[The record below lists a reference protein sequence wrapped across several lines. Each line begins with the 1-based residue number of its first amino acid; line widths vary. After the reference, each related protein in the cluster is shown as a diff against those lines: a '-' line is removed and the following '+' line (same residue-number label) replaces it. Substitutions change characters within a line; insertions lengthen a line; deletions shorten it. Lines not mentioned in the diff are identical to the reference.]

1 MKDFIYFLAQNFL
14 LPISITLITLFIT
27 KHFEKKRKIPR
38 ILLIHTEHGIGID
51 EQIYDKEN
59 IKLKGYYKKQ
69 RDLDDELKKFL
80 IYNGYTDT
88 ILTTKILE
96 NIVQEYRYKS
106 LHENSNCIKNKEIKK
121 IIENFEINNE
131 FMRKLKVY
139 EAYMENSKWGIKITN
154 VGESDAYDL
163 KIEQFPESYF
173 PFKAYTCNL
182 NVKESLYI
190 NLIYFDETLR
200 INEYSDENGKKYEY
214 GFTSNKIIKFYLVK
228 KIKYNKKDERIFR
241 ITFKDC
247 YTKEHEYFCC
257 AKVVDSKDIIQNL
270 RIKLDR
276 EEHCVI

>member
-1 MKDFIYFLAQNFL
+1 MVNFICFLAQDFL
-14 LPISITLITLFIT
+14 LPISITLITFFIT
-27 KHFEKKRKIPR
+27 KHFEKKKKIPR
-38 ILLIHTEHGIGID
+38 ILLVHTEHGIGMD
-51 EQIYDKEN
+51 EDIYDKET
-59 IKLKGYYKKQ
+59 IRLKGYYKKQ
-69 RDLDDELKKFL
+69 RELDDELKSFL

-96 NIVQEYRYKS
+96 NIVKEYRCKI
-106 LHENSNCIKNKEIKK
+106 LHDNSNCIKNEEIKK
-121 IIENFEINNE
+121 IIQNFEINNE

-173 PFKAYTCNL
+173 PFKAYNCNL
-182 NVKESLYI
+182 NVKDSLYI
-190 NLIYFDETLR
+190 HLIYFDETLR
-200 INEYSDENGKKYEY
+200 INEYSDETGQKYDC

-228 KIKYNKKDERIFR
+228 SSKYNRRDERIFR
-241 ITFKDC
+241 ISFKDC

-257 AKVVDSKDIIQNL
+257 AKIVDSKDIIQNL